1 MYFIAFIM
9 SLVFV
14 GVFVKQ
20 LYKTNPTQDND
31 FHFEVICSFGVIL
44 LALLQLYLLGI
55 IWAVIVSTHMT
66 INIRKTFR
74 KHFG

>member
-9 SLVFV
+9 SLIFV
-14 GVFVKQ
+14 GIFVRH
-20 LYKTNPTQDND
+20 LYKTNSTQDSD

-55 IWAVIVSTHMT
+55 IWAIIVSTHT
-66 INIRKTFR
+66 TLNIRKAFR

>member
-9 SLVFV
+9 SLIFV
-14 GVFVKQ
+14 GIFVRN
-20 LYKTNPTQDND
+20 LYKTNSTQDSD

-55 IWAVIVSTHMT
+55 IWAIIVSTHT
-66 INIRKTFR
+66 TLNIRKAFR

>member
-14 GVFVKQ
+14 GIFVRQ
-20 LYKTNPTQDND
+20 LYKTNPTQDSD

-44 LALLQLYLLGI
+44 LALLQLYLLGV
-55 IWAVIVSTHMT
+55 IWAVIVSTHKT
-66 INIRKTFR
+66 LNIRKTFR